1 MIALPARLLALVL
14 VAAATLAGLWVSGAL
29 ITNDFTVSMWL
40 TAGWMALAGLGAVA
54 VALRRRPWRWP
65 VLGGYAL
72 AALTAGALLA
82 PSVLFDDVV
91 HEAGAVPAPA
101 SPATTASASA
111 PQPRPAGNVL
121 LRAGRLEAV

>member
-40 TAGWMALAGLGAVA
+40 TAGWMALAGLGAGAGALRRGAGGRPVLGAGLGAVA

-91 HEAGAVPAPA
+91 HEDVA
-101 SPATTASASA
+101 
-111 PQPRPAGNVL
+111 
-121 LRAGRLEAV
+121 